1 MYARSNTIR
10 GLPQN
15 VDAGIA
21 YVTDE
26 VMPTIQ
32 QLDGFVGLSMLADRV
47 TGRCIVTASWHDLE
61 AMQASREPLR
71 PTRDRARDVFGGE
84 YAVHEW
90 EIAVLHRVRP
100 TGEGGFCRV
109 VWTRTD
115 PINVT
120 PLLELFRTQIV
131 PATAE
136 TPGFCSLS
144 LLRDPRAGISVSAV
158 SYEDRAS
165 LDATRKDTMSIGIDL
180 SRKVPFQVT
189 EISEFEVVMAHLRV
203 PETV

>member
-32 QLDGFVGLSMLADRV
+32 QLEGFVGLSMLADRV

-100 TGEGGFCRV
+100 TVEGGFCRV
-109 VWTRTD
+109 VWTQAD
-115 PINVT
+115 PVQMV
-120 PLLELFRTQIV
+120 PLLELFRSAVI
-131 PATAE
+131 PGAE
-136 TPGFCSLS
+136 AMAGFCSLS
-144 LLRDPRAGISVSAV
+144 LLRDPRAGTSVSAV

-180 SRKVPFQVT
+180 SRQVPFQVT
-189 EISEFEVVMAHLRV
+189 EIAEFEVVMAHLRV